1 MTDSRFG
8 YVTSVLHI
16 KKRGLFDMNVIK
28 KNDYWTK
35 HMESQE
41 AIDEMQGQGMRT
53 IRTCKGTVH
62 SEIGNFYMV
71 VLVDSTPLPAPSY

>member
-1 MTDSRFG
+1 MMTDSGFG
-8 YVTSVLHI
+8 YVTSVPQI

-35 HMESQE
+35 HMGSQE
-41 AIDEMQGQGMRT
+41 AIDEMKGQDMRT

-62 SEIGNFYMV
+62 SEIGNFI
-71 VLVDSTPLPAPSY
+71 